1 MYGMGVFLWIFQCF
15 CVAFLCFEYLCLQ
28 EITFLFCG
36 WCWFVSGGFSG
47 SGGRGV
53 RARELA
59 GLIDLDRNKLL

>member
-1 MYGMGVFLWIFQCF
+1 MAWEFSYGFFQCF

-53 RARELA
+53 GAR
-59 GLIDLDRNKLL
+59 GVGRFDRFR